1 MNNVKI
7 YSLDLNHDGQNYSSF
22 SGFVLA
28 NKVVTNEQLKSIANF
43 LSTEQQTL
51 DIKSF
56 DREGEDLE
64 DYCSEF
70 DFFDLSCLN
79 DGCAVIL
86 DLNIIE
92 EGDLDADLTEVFLS
106 DDDGYMMI
114 FKPNGETSFKII

>member
-1 MNNVKI
+1 MDNVKI
-7 YSLDLNHDGQNYSSF
+7 YSLDLNHDGQNYASF

-28 NKVVTNEQLKSIANF
+28 NNEVTDEQLRSIAKF
-43 LSTEQQTL
+43 LSTEHQTL

-70 DFFDLSCLN
+70 DFFDLSYLN